1 MLKRPLLWFVPWQLA
16 PVANRLS
23 QQRIEWIAAHG
34 CVKTMFQVR
43 WGFFLAISAGVSI
56 VSMSRDIRGESELSR
71 VPASLASVACPPH
84 KIFDG
89 LEIHYTTRTSLVDRS
104 VQVQSEVFVYSQ
116 LSPRV
121 WRLDLVLADGEK
133 CHVCRYDDLGYSVVG
148 GQYRRVGFEPAVHLS
163 IYGTA
168 LGRNPLVSEATEVL
182 GEPLPDMLRFHGFVF
197 ESLEAPIHKGGTR
210 RAIWR
215 HGGSIDGIPPASGV
229 IEWREEQ
236 VGALIT
242 HLEYRRQ
249 PIDAIAS
256 TDITIDVEYREWS
269 GRLLPS
275 RARRNN
281 GTVILETVLDS
292 VGPAIPDRAHYSPQ
306 AFGLDMPRRPW
317 NRWFLAGAIFVIGAL
332 MAGAGRWFSNR

>member
-1 MLKRPLLWFVPWQLA
+1 
-16 PVANRLS
+16 
-23 QQRIEWIAAHG
+23 
-34 CVKTMFQVR
+34 MFQVR
-43 WGFFLAISAGVSI
+43 WALFLAISAGVAI
-56 VSMSRDIRGESELSR
+56 VSMSRDIRGEDELSR
-71 VPASLASVACPPH
+71 LPASLAAVACAPH
-84 KIFDG
+84 KIFAG
-89 LEIHYTTRTSLVDRS
+89 LEIHYTTRTSLVNRS
-104 VQVQSEVFVYSQ
+104 AHAQSETFTYSQ

-133 CHVCRYDDLGYSVVG
+133 CHVCRYDDLGYSVAG
-148 GQYRRVGFEPAVHLS
+148 GQYRRVGFELAVHLS
-163 IYGTA
+163 IYETA

-197 ESLEAPIHKGGTR
+197 ESLEAPRHKGSDR
-210 RAIWR
+210 RASWR
-215 HGGSIDGIPPASGV
+215 HEGSIDGIPPASGV

-236 VGALIT
+236 MGALIT

-249 PIDAIAS
+249 PVERIAS
-256 TDITIDVEYREWS
+256 ANITIDVEYREWS

-292 VGPAIPDRAHYSPQ
+292 LGPANPDRAHYSPQ

-317 NRWFLAGAIFVIGAL
+317 NRWLIAGVILATAAL
-332 MAGAGRWFSNR
+332 VVVARRWFHNR